1 MLTYNTHLKPL
12 VLPEYG
18 RTVQSMVD
26 YCCTIEDREERTR
39 CAYAII
45 RTMKT
50 LFLPDKN
57 EVDADRKYWDH
68 LAIMS
73 NFTLDIDWPFEVIQ
87 PDSIE
92 PRPDHVDY
100 DQSNDVDRQYGRN
113 ITQMIDIASDME
125 DGEDR
130 DALVILLA
138 NQMKKI
144 SLSWDTE
151 GVDDERIF
159 KDLNV
164 LSNGRITI
172 DGETVKLCEYKDAPS
187 IGKKKKKK

>member
-1 MLTYNTHLKPL
+1 M
-12 VLPEYG
+12 PEYG

-39 CAYAII
+39 CAYDII

-50 LFLPDKN
+50 LFQTDKN

-73 NFTLDIDWPFEVIQ
+73 DFTLDIDWPFDVIR

-92 PRPDHVDY
+92 PTPEHVDY
-100 DQSNDVDRQYGRN
+100 DQDGVGDRQYGRN
-113 ITQMIDIASDME
+113 LERMIAVAAEME
-125 DGEDR
+125 PSEER
-130 DALVILLA
+130 DALVVLLA
-138 NQMKKI
+138 NQMKKAM
-144 SLSWDTE
+144 LAWDPD

-159 KDLNV
+159 SDLNV
-164 LSNGRITI
+164 MSNGTI
-172 DGETVKLCEYKDAPS
+172 RVDSETVKLCEYKDAPRP
-187 IGKKKKKK
+187 GKKKKKK